1 MTAASA
7 FRLTSLLIGL
17 AVTVSLML
25 FPFLLRHVPPA
36 NLHLALPILM
46 LGVAGSMVYGI
57 GYTPDNRVLRALFGP
72 LCSWSLIFGGL
83 FLLLCR

>member
-1 MTAASA
+1 MTAASV
-7 FRLTSLLIGL
+7 FRLASLAAGL
-17 AVTVSLML
+17 TVTLLLMT

-57 GYTPDNRVLRALFGP
+57 GYTPDSRVLRVLFWP
-72 LCSWSLIFGGL
+72 LCSWSLIFGGA
-83 FLLLCR
+83 FLLLSN